1 MKTRCNFFFYPL
13 IFFFSMC
20 GPIACSGDENGEPG
34 EPIYYYAQ
42 DSLTEGSDQEE
53 GYYLKSYEFAAD
65 AEDPIYIKAGS
76 NEFTPVLKIFHEEEL
91 VAENE
96 GVASDSNYPEP
107 GYMVAVVDATA
118 GQTAT
123 YRVVVTTTLLGATG
137 EFIIELIDCCTDLAG
152 DPQFQP
158 EFGSML

>member
-1 MKTRCNFFFYPL
+1 MQKKNKLFLPILFLTL
-13 IFFFSMC
+13 LAA
-20 GPIACSGDENGEPG
+20 IACSGDGNGESG
-34 EPIYYYAQ
+34 EPVYYYAQ

-91 VAENE
+91 VAESE

-107 GYMVAVVDATA
+107 GYMVAVVDTTA
-118 GQTAT
+118 EQAAT
-123 YRVVVTTTLLGATG
+123 YRVVVTTTSLGATG
-137 EFIIELIDCCTDLAG
+137 EFIVELIDCCTDLAD